1 MGTPLAC
8 AARPPALE
16 HKPVTSGPGPRHLQQ
31 TAQGTHRARPYVH
44 VSQTYIVPPPNLPP
58 RPHLIATPQD
68 KTEPIDLPVYP
79 VEIRGGKVFV
89 KFV

>member
-1 MGTPLAC
+1 M
-8 AARPPALE
+8 
-16 HKPVTSGPGPRHLQQ
+16 
-31 TAQGTHRARPYVH
+31 H